1 MTNRESVSKPL
12 TSGQALDGRDAFVK
26 VVQLNVDLFY
36 TVLELLFTNLAFPN
50 SFCVQAI
57 YGRLFVW
64 IVEKINSAIYKPP
77 PPDDPKHVRLSIGLL
92 DIFGF
97 ENFQNNR
104 FVI

>member
-1 MTNRESVSKPL
+1 MYSNIEFSS
-12 TSGQALDGRDAFVK
+12 
-26 VVQLNVDLFY
+26 
-36 TVLELLFTNLAFPN
+36 

-64 IVEKINSAIYKPP
+64 IVEKINSAVYKP

-97 ENFQNNR
+97 ENFKSNR